1 MTNLKA
7 KDLVSYAVSKV
18 NTPYFYGCR
27 MEILTNTKAIQL
39 SHEYP
44 SVVTPNYLAKA
55 IAQGQ
60 INVINTDCSGLIY
73 GFTKKDLSSS
83 ALYQKAY
90 TRLPVDTYN
99 KWADGVITWRN
110 GHVGV
115 FYHNRN
121 GDPIVV
127 EAKGINY
134 GTVFSK
140 FIPSKWT
147 KGLTFSWMDYDIETN
162 VASTATWREGN
173 PYNPPTAI
181 LRLGSKGEGVKWL
194 QWELI
199 EAGEDLSS
207 CGGIDGVFGKG
218 TLKAVESF
226 QQNSLLLVDG
236 EVGPKTRDKLLLDK
250 GENK

>member
-1 MTNLKA
+1 MSNLKA
-7 KDLVSYAVSKV
+7 KDLVSYASSKV

-27 MEILTNTKAIQL
+27 MEILTNSRAIQL
-39 SHEYP
+39 SNSYP

-60 INVINTDCSGLIY
+60 INVTNTDCSGLIY
-73 GFTKKDLSSS
+73 GYTKKDLGSA
-83 ALYQKAY
+83 ALYQQAY
-90 TRLPVDTYN
+90 TRLPVETYD

-115 FYHNRN
+115 FYRNHNN
-121 GDPIVV
+121 EPIVI

-140 FIPSKWT
+140 FNPAKWS
-147 KGLTFSWMDYDIETN
+147 KGLTFSWMDYDIKES
-162 VASTATWREGN
+162 ASENATWREDN
-173 PYNPPTAI
+173 PYNKPTVI
-181 LRLGSKGEGVKWL
+181 LRYGAKGEGVKWL

-199 EAGEDLSS
+199 EAGEDLTPF
-207 CGGIDGVFGKG
+207 GGIDGVFGKG

-226 QQNSLLLVDG
+226 QRNSLLLVDG
-236 EVGPKTRDKLLLDK
+236 EVGPKTIEKLTLDK
-250 GENK
+250 GQQ